1 MTVAFLLL
9 TTSFL
14 AAQEKDPI
22 APEPVVSFSVTPEK
36 ISLKGLRDRQ
46 QLLATANPDSPID
59 VTRRVNWTVEPADV
73 AAVNSLGVVTPLRD
87 GDATV
92 TASVDGKTVAVAVH
106 VSGTDAKSQID
117 FDQDVQAVLTRWGC
131 NQGACH
137 GKQRGQNGFQLSLLG
152 FDSNFDYEAL
162 VMEARGR
169 RVFPAAPT
177 RSLLLEK
184 PTGQTPHGGGKLF
197 QPESE
202 GYQILKEWIEAGLP
216 RKTDVPRFERITVF
230 PEKRT
235 LKNNAEQ
242 QLQVTAH
249 YSDGSTRDVTHL
261 AAFQSSESAIVGVSE
276 EGLIK
281 AGPITGDAAIM
292 ARFLGQIAI
301 CHVDIPLP
309 GAVEDQFYASL
320 PVNNFIDKHVWEKLK
335 RLRLTPSAPADDAT
349 FLRRVYLDVI
359 GRLPTPE
366 ETRKFLADASPEKR
380 SQVVDQLL
388 ERPEYADFW
397 ANKWVDL
404 LRPNPYRVGIKAV
417 FNLDAWIRDA
427 FRKNMPYDQFV
438 REIVAAQGSTFD
450 ENTPVTVF
458 RDRRDPDEITT
469 MVSQLF
475 LGIRLDCAKC
485 HHHPFEVWG
494 QDDFYSFAAY
504 FSRLGRKGTGL
515 SPPISGSEEIV
526 FASKSG
532 AVRHPLTGQVMEPR
546 PLFGEAPQV
555 ADAEADLRRQLAEW
569 ITSDSNHYF
578 AQVAVNRVW
587 ADLMG
592 RGIVDPVDDL
602 RGTNPPSNAELL
614 NALAED
620 FRNQRYDL
628 KKLLKTITS
637 SYVYALSADPN
648 ERNVMDTRNYS
659 RHYRQRLRAETLLD
673 AVCDITGVPESFAAM
688 PPGSRATELW
698 THRSSSLFL
707 DTFGRPDPNQD
718 PPCERLDES
727 SVVQALHLMNAPNL
741 HEKVTSNKGRA
752 AQLAASDWEPNRII
766 DELYLLTYSRLPSD
780 EERSIAESLYSD
792 GKRNRRQATEDLLWA
807 LMNTP
812 EFIFKN

>member
-1 MTVAFLLL
+1 MTTALLL
-9 TTSFL
+9 L
-14 AAQEKDPI
+14 LLPI
-22 APEPVVSFSVTPEK
+22 AAETKENAAPPEPIVALELSPSKFTLSGSRAK
-36 ISLKGLRDRQ
+36 Q
-46 QLLATANPDSPID
+46 QMLATANPETPID
-59 VTRRVNWTVEPADV
+59 ATRRVAWSCEPAGIVEVDSNGVVVPLQDGTAVITAAAEGVSVQATVEV
-73 AAVNSLGVVTPLRD
+73 VNTNAKTP
-87 GDATV
+87 V
-92 TASVDGKTVAVAVH
+92 
-106 VSGTDAKSQID
+106 D

-169 RVFPAAPT
+169 RVFPAAPDQ
-177 RSLLLEK
+177 SLLLQK
-184 PTGQTPHGGGKLF
+184 PIGKVPHGGGKLL
-197 QPESE
+197 SE
-202 GYQILKEWIEAGLP
+202 DSDGYQILRDWVEAGLA
-216 RKTDVPRFERITVF
+216 RKTELPRFERITVY
-230 PEKRT
+230 PEART
-235 LKNNAEQ
+235 LKNLAEQ
-242 QLQVTAH
+242 QLQVTAY

-276 EGLIK
+276 EGLVT

-292 ARFLGQIAI
+292 ARFLGEIAI
-301 CHVDIPLP
+301 CHIDIPLQ
-309 GAVEDQFYASL
+309 GEVTDDFYANL
-320 PVNNFIDKHVWEKLK
+320 PKQNFIDSLVWDKLK
-335 RLRLTPSAPADDAT
+335 RLRLTPSAPCDDAT
-349 FLRRVYLDVI
+349 FLRRVHLDII
-359 GRLPTPE
+359 GRLPTADE
-366 ETRKFLADASPEKR
+366 ARAFLESTSANKR
-380 SQVVDQLL
+380 AELIDKLL

-450 ENTPVTVF
+450 ESSPVTVF

-469 MVSQLF
+469 MVAQLF

-515 SPPISGSEEIV
+515 SPPISGSEEVV
-526 FASKSG
+526 FASTSG
-532 AVRHPLTGQVMEPR
+532 SVRHPLTGEVMEPR
-546 PLFGEAPQV
+546 PLFGSVPEPV
-555 ADAEADLRRQLAEW
+555 NEYRDLREQLAAW
-569 ITSDSNHYF
+569 MTSDTNPYF

-602 RGTNPPSNAELL
+602 RGTNPPSNAALL
-614 NALAED
+614 NALAEE
-620 FRNQRYDL
+620 FRKMDYDL
-628 KKLLKTITS
+628 KKLLKAITS
-637 SYVYALSADPN
+637 SYVYALSAEPN
-648 ERNVMDTRNYS
+648 ERNLMDTRNYS
-659 RHYRQRLRAETLLD
+659 RHYRQRLRAEVLLD
-673 AVCDITGVPESFAAM
+673 AVCDITKVPESFAAM

-698 THRSSSLFL
+698 THRSGSLFL
-707 DTFGRPDPNQD
+707 DAFGRPDPNQD
-718 PPCERLDES
+718 PPCERQEES

-741 HEKVTSNKGRA
+741 HSKVTSDKGRA
-752 AQLAASDWEPNRII
+752 AELAATDWEPARIVE
-766 DELYLLTYSRLPSD
+766 ELYLLAYSRFPTD
-780 EERSIAESLYSD
+780 EEKSIATTLFTD
-792 GKRNRRQATEDLLWA
+792 GKRNKRQATEDLMWA
-807 LMNTP
+807 LVNTP
-812 EFIFKN
+812 EFVFKN